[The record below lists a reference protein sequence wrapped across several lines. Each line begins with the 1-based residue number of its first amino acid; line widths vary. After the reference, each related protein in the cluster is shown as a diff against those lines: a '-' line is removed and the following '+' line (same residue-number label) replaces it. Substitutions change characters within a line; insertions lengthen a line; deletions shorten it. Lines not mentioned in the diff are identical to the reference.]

1 MTRHFWNI
9 STHKPAVEALHNI
22 ETAVRGFGYIV
33 DYKKFASDYHILKI
47 EIESGKVPKLLST
60 MGKDFQVEPYNKIAL
75 NRVDD
80 DEIYLNV
87 KILE

>member
-9 STHKPAVEALHNI
+9 STHKSTVEALLNI
-22 ETAVRGFGYIV
+22 ETAVRVFGYIV

-47 EIESGKVPKLLST
+47 EIESGKVSKLLLA
-60 MGKDFQVEPYNKIAL
+60 MDKDFSVEPYNKIAL
-75 NRVDD
+75 NREDD
-80 DEIYLNV
+80 DEIYLNI